1 MKIAYI
7 SYDKQVNYTA
17 GLTQDEEA
25 VLLNF
30 LIEKGLDIEK
40 VIWNDPGIDWSVYPV
55 AILKSPWDYH
65 EKLDDFNAWLDRLE
79 GLGVSLMN
87 PYHII
92 RWNSDKHYLQE
103 VADAGFQVIRSSFL
117 EKGEKKTLPHYFEE
131 LGNNKLIIKP
141 CVSAGAKDTMILT
154 PENAQEIENTLLSAT
169 RYDALIIQPFM
180 DEVLDGEISFIFL
193 GGVFSHSVVKVP
205 RSGEFRVQH
214 FFGGTIQP
222 YTPAENVLK
231 SAASFVDRF
240 AKDCLYARVDGI
252 LVDGE
257 FQLMELELIEPYL
270 FLDSHPEGYH
280 NYYQALQKQIAVS
293 F

>member
-25 VLLNF
+25 VLLDF
-30 LIEKGLDIEK
+30 LTAKGLDIEK
-40 VIWNDPGIDWSVYPV
+40 VIWNDPGIDWTIYPA

-65 EKLDDFNAWLDRLE
+65 EKLDEFNLWLDRLE
-79 GLGVSLMN
+79 KLNVQLMN

-103 VADAGFQVIRSSFL
+103 VADAGFPVIRSRFL
-117 EKGEKKTLPHYFEE
+117 EKGDKTGLSVYFEE
-131 LGNNKLIIKP
+131 LGNKKLIIKP

-154 PENAQEIENTLLSAT
+154 PENVQDIQDSLLSDAQ
-169 RYDALIIQPFM
+169 YDALIIQPFM
-180 DEVLDGEISFIFL
+180 DEVLDGEISLIFL
-193 GGVFSHSVVKVP
+193 GGQFSHSVIKVP

-214 FFGGTIQP
+214 FFGGTIRP
-222 YTPAENVLK
+222 YAPAENILK
-231 SAASFVDRF
+231 TAVEFVDRF

-252 LVDGE
+252 LVNGE

-270 FLDSHPEGYH
+270 FLDTHPEGYN
-280 NYYQALQKQIAVS
+280 NYYRALQQQLS
-293 F
+293 